1 MYTGELSSQ
10 NNPCLSAY
18 YLILASFILCRTSLD
33 KLYQLLYNK
42 IMLVRKYSGILDASH
57 TRTAGQLPFSSR
69 LTKYVRNVMLLLVL
83 LFAEHT
89 TFLVKKLYKIPFV
102 LQRCVENRRRLIG
115 FILNTKVALV
125 WYY

>member
-1 MYTGELSSQ
+1 
-10 NNPCLSAY
+10 
-18 YLILASFILCRTSLD
+18 
-33 KLYQLLYNK
+33 
-42 IMLVRKYSGILDASH
+42 MLVRKYSGILDASR
-57 TRTAGQLPFSSR
+57 TRMAGQLPFSSR